1 MRKMR
6 RQMPGTMITGSPGS
20 LKDLPALTP
29 YISGSLPE
37 ELYGAA
43 ERTER
48 DPDRWKQMYSDLPDE
63 DYDRFCEEEYGPLGE
78 WFYDRC
84 MDSGHLTE
92 GPLIGYFRCGDR
104 MKILWD
110 SVRTGRGQGSIW
122 KYPSGAYEMK
132 YADFAAEVSRF
143 VNAFLRDMDAQTME
157 VVRHGIPGV
166 FVDREALIREN
177 RQRREIFGR
186 QLQDLYAEN
195 RDKTDWKKIRDLYEK
210 MRGETGGR
218 RQL

>member
-1 MRKMR
+1 
-6 RQMPGTMITGSPGS
+6 
-20 LKDLPALTP
+20 
-29 YISGSLPE
+29 
-37 ELYGAA
+37 
-43 ERTER
+43 
-48 DPDRWKQMYSDLPDE
+48 MYSDLPDE

-92 GPLIGYFRCGDR
+92 GPLIGYFRWGDR

-132 YADFAAEVSRF
+132 YADFTAEVSRF

-177 RQRREIFGR
+177 RQSREIFGR